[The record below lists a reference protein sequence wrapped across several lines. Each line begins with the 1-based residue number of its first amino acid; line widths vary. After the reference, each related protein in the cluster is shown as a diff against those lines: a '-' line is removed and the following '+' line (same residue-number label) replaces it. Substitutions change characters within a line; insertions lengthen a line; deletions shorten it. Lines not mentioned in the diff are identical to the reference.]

1 MGLGEVIISL
11 AVKSEPSKQRKS
23 SSERMGYSREV
34 ADSQA
39 EVRNLVVFQIWT
51 FSGICAML
59 MPSAN
64 GE

>member
-1 MGLGEVIISL
+1 VIIVDVLSFSTSVEI
-11 AVKSEPSKQRKS
+11 AT
-23 SSERMGYSREV
+23 SRD
-34 ADSQA
+34 AMIFP
-39 EVRNLVVFQIWT
+39 VVFQIWT